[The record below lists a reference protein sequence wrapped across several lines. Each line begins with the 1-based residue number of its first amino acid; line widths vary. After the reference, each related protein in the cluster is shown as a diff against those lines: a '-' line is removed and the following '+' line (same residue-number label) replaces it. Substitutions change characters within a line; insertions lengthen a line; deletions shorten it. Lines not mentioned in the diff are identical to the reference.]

1 MARDGEYEIVS
12 NGVFLADTRDGR
24 SARLLVRAA
33 VEALPR
39 PARRLLVGG
48 LGVGFSLAEALARAE
63 VTTIVLVEC
72 EPAVVEWNRS
82 FTGERT
88 GGTVDDPRVR
98 CEVADLVA
106 WLQHPRAETFDAI
119 CLDVDNGPGW
129 VVGPGNR
136 WLYGESGLASLCDRL
151 DDEGALSVW
160 SAAEAP
166 SFERELQRRFRHVR
180 RREVPVARGDP
191 DVIYVA
197 RHPRP

>member
-82 FTGERT
+82 FTGHRT

-136 WLYGESGLASLCDRL
+136 WLYGESGLATLCDRL
-151 DDEGALSVW
+151 DDGGVLSVW

-166 SFERELQRRFRHVR
+166 SFERGLQRRFRHVR
-180 RREVPVARGDP
+180 RREVPVTRGDP